1 MSATVR
7 VIDAK
12 ASSVETG
19 LRETWESRE
28 LLRLFAARSI
38 MQRYRQMVLGM
49 AWAVV
54 EPLALLLMMTIMF
67 GYVLRAPSGDV
78 PYPVFAFSGL
88 TAWLLFSRAAVSSAG
103 SLADNMGLISKVYF
117 PRLILPLS
125 VTAREIF
132 DSLLGFLCLLIIAI
146 AFGYLPSWRIV
157 MLPLLIALCV
167 LAALAIGLW
176 CACLLVR
183 FRDVRPMLTIGLQ
196 VGMYASPVAY
206 SASIVPERIRFY
218 YELNPMYWAVEFARW
233 IFLAKPFEVTL
244 PYYISMAALAGV
256 LLSGF
261 YVFQRLQ
268 QMTVDVQ

>member
-1 MSATVR
+1 M
-7 VIDAK
+7 
-12 ASSVETG
+12 TG

-28 LLRLFAARSI
+28 LLRLFAVRSI

-49 AWAVV
+49 VWAVM

-125 VTAREIF
+125 ATAREIF
-132 DSLLGFLCLLIIAI
+132 DSLLGFLCLLVIAV

-157 MLPLLIALCV
+157 LLPLLIAFCV
-167 LAALAIGLW
+167 IAALAIGLW
-176 CACLLVR
+176 CACVMVR
-183 FRDVRPMLTIGLQ
+183 FRDVRPMLSIGLQ
-196 VGMYASPVAY
+196 IGMYASPVAY
-206 SASIVPERIRFY
+206 SAAIVPERLRFY

-233 IFLAKPFEVTL
+233 IFLGKAVEVTL
-244 PYYISMAALAGV
+244 PFYLSLIMLVAL
-256 LLSGF
+256 LLGGI